1 MPKLTPAG
9 VAEVTAGLYAL
20 SNAEL
25 ILQTDQVASDFV
37 SWMEDKFDLT
47 PSEIEYIK
55 TAPIEVVKFWGYAF
69 ASALVTRGPITFP
82 TIPDNP
88 EPRRAKELRENMIG
102 DLRYDN
108 ATKKMTGSIQTT
120 IAFKLL

>member
-9 VAEVTAGLYAL
+9 VAEVTASLYAL
-20 SNAEL
+20 TNAEL
-25 ILQTDQVASDFV
+25 ILQTDQISSDFV
-37 SWMEDKFDLT
+37 SWMQDKFDLT
-47 PSEIEYIK
+47 SSEIEYIT
-55 TAPIEVVKFWGYAF
+55 TAPIEVIKFWGYAF

-82 TIPDNP
+82 TLPSNP

-102 DLRYDN
+102 ELKYDN

>member
-20 SNAEL
+20 TNAEL
-25 ILQTDQVASDFV
+25 ILQTDKVSSDFV
-37 SWMEDKFDLT
+37 SWMQDKFDLT
-47 PSEIEYIK
+47 PSEIEYIT

-69 ASALVTRGPITFP
+69 ASALVTRGPIIFP
-82 TIPDNP
+82 TIPNNP

-102 DLRYDN
+102 ELRYDN
-108 ATKKMTGSIQTT
+108 PTKKMTGSIQTT

>member
-9 VAEVTAGLYAL
+9 VAEVTASLYAL

-25 ILQTDQVASDFV
+25 ILQTDLVASDYV
-37 SWMEDKFDLT
+37 SWMQDKFDLT
-47 PSEIEYIK
+47 PSELEYI
-55 TAPIEVVKFWGYAF
+55 TSAPIQVVKFWGYAF
-69 ASALVTRGPITFP
+69 ASALITRGPIIFP
-82 TIPDNP
+82 TIPENP

-102 DLRYDN
+102 ELRYDN
-108 ATKKMTGSIQTT
+108 ASKTMTGSIQTT